1 MASQESVFKINK
13 VIWTTKSKV
22 IHVRISIP
30 KQYQIMMSSMARVKF
45 IKTKFIFRYHT
56 NGIINQVLSNSGHKI
71 KSYSCWNSSANMG
84 KNIKVGKIFLGSKT
98 RQ

>member
-1 MASQESVFKINK
+1 MMASQESVFKINK

-56 NGIINQVLSNSGHKI
+56 KGIINQVL
-71 KSYSCWNSSANMG
+71 
-84 KNIKVGKIFLGSKT
+84 
-98 RQ
+98 